1 MAILAALAKPMIEFL
16 LTDKWLPCVPIMM
29 VLCFSSMFSFV
40 NTINLSLLQ
49 VKGRSDLFLKL
60 EVVKKIIS
68 ITMILFSASWGIMA
82 MCWAMVIYTQI
93 AIFINTYYTGKLFHV
108 GYWEQLT
115 DFLPYLFL
123 ALLANIPAYLLTYSS
138 LSAGLQ
144 MILGGSMSLF
154 IYLLLLKIKRDE
166 MYLLIKHMLGN
177 FYKNRIRNNQER
189 MENDA

>member
-1 MAILAALAKPMIEFL
+1 MADIGN
-16 LTDKWLPCVPIMM
+16 
-29 VLCFSSMFSFV
+29 S
-40 NTINLSLLQ
+40 
-49 VKGRSDLFLKL
+49 
-60 EVVKKIIS
+60 
-68 ITMILFSASWGIMA
+68 
-82 MCWAMVIYTQI
+82 
-93 AIFINTYYTGKLFHV
+93 
-108 GYWEQLT
+108 
-115 DFLPYLFL
+115 L